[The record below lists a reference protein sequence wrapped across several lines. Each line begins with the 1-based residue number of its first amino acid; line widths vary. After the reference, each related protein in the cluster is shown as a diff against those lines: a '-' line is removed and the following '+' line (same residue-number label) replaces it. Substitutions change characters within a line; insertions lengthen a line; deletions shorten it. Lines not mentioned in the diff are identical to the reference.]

1 MWIIGCDFHPRYQQ
15 IAAMNLD
22 TDELVERRLSHEGK
36 ETAAFYEAL
45 PRGALIGMEATCTA
59 QWFERLLERCGHT
72 LRVGDA
78 AQIRASV
85 VRKQKTDT
93 RDALHVLDLLLMDR
107 FPSVWIPTPAERDA
121 RQLLLHRHTLVR
133 WRTAV
138 QNQLHALARNQG
150 LLPHTSFWT
159 RTGRRQLESLAL
171 DPWAHRRRQDLLCQL
186 DHLNSQIDE
195 LSEQVRQ
202 QARQR
207 TDTAKLMQQPGVGPI
222 VSLAFVLTLGRA
234 KRFPRGKQVASY
246 LGLNPAEH
254 SSGGTQRLGHIS
266 KQGNRMMRW
275 LLVEA
280 AYVAVRKDPELKRI
294 YQRLAFRRG
303 RKIAAVAVARKL
315 AVKLYWR
322 LREVQEQGS
331 APPAPVQGCSGS
343 GLVKAVSSPSV

>member
-15 IAAMNLD
+15 IAARNLEAG
-22 TDELVERRLSHEGK
+22 ELVERRLSHEGN
-36 ETAAFYEAL
+36 EAAAFYEAL

-59 QWFERLLERCGHT
+59 QWFERLLERGGHT
-72 LRVGDA
+72 LWVGDA

-93 RDALHVLDLLLMDR
+93 RDAQHVLDLLLTDR
-107 FPSVWIPTPAERDA
+107 FPRVWIPTSAERDA

-150 LLPHTSFWT
+150 ILPHTTFWT
-159 RTGRRQLESLAL
+159 HAGRQQLESLAL
-171 DPWAHRRRQDLLCQL
+171 DPWAARRRQDLLRQL
-186 DHLNSQIDE
+186 DQLNPQIEE
-195 LSEQVRQ
+195 LTGQVQ
-202 QARQR
+202 QEARR
-207 TDTAKLMQQPGVGPI
+207 RAETTALMQQPGVGPI
-222 VSLAFVLTLGRA
+222 VSLAFVLTLGTA
-234 KRFPRGKQVASY
+234 KRFARGKQVASY

-254 SSGGTQRLGHIS
+254 SSGGKQRLGHIS

-280 AYVAVRKDPELKRI
+280 AYIAARKDPELKRL

-322 LREVQEQGS
+322 LREVQEQGNAPS
-331 APPAPVQGCSGS
+331 APMQGCSGS
-343 GLVKAVSSPSV
+343 GLVKAVRSPSV